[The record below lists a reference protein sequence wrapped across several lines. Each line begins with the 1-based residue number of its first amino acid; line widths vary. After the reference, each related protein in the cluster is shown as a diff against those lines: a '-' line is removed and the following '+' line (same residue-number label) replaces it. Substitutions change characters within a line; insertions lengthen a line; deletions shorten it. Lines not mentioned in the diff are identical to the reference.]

1 MDKHAFLNL
10 LRNYSALSADETIEL
25 IQLQAQ
31 FPFSQVLHH
40 LAARGAHDQQLPE
53 REYQLHQSAIYATDR
68 AVLKW
73 VMTSPRSIREEK
85 QTYPQPNQPPVE
97 ARPVIAPGSLAKDDH
112 LVTLEEVQADVARLK
127 ELQSDFEA
135 RFVSGADS
143 DHSFGQPA
151 PTSFPGVKRV
161 ETVPVEKSI
170 PVKEPAN
177 VAAPADVFI
186 HDIQT
191 KKKKADN
198 ETVKQKEQGEII
210 DQFIKTQPTMPR
222 PRREAQAEQ
231 KPDLTAESLHH
242 FGESVISET
251 LVEVLLKQG
260 KREKAIEVLKKLIW
274 KFPQKKAYFAA
285 QIEDLKK

>member
-1 MDKHAFLNL
+1 MDKHTFLNL
-10 LRNYSALSADETIEL
+10 LRNYSALSADETHAV
-25 IQLQAQ
+25 IQLQEE

-40 LAARGAHDQQLPE
+40 LAARGAHDQHLTN
-53 REYQLHQSAIYATDR
+53 RDYQLHQSAIYATDR

-73 VMTSPRSIREEK
+73 IMTSPRSIRAEK
-85 QTYPQPNQPPVE
+85 QADVQPDPAPSGELSHMAPSPP
-97 ARPVIAPGSLAKDDH
+97 SKDDH

-127 ELQSDFEA
+127 ELQLIFEA
-135 RFVSGADS
+135 RFASPNPANDS
-143 DHSFGQPA
+143 QAQPA
-151 PTSFPGVKRV
+151 TSPIRNSQLV
-161 ETVPVEKSI
+161 VPVVECV
-170 PVKEPAN
+170 PAPEPSN
-177 VAAPADVFI
+177 VGDVFI
-186 HDIQT
+186 QDIQSKE
-191 KKKKADN
+191 KKGDH
-198 ETVKQKEQGEII
+198 ETVLQKEQGEII

-222 PRREAQAEQ
+222 PKRESEAEQ
-231 KPDLTAESLHH
+231 AADLSAESLHH